1 MLHLNCRL
9 PAKLS
14 PFSTHLVH
22 GKTDFWNTF
31 VFCSS
36 RDLPAKP
43 DGEIVTKVAGPG
55 KLLSHL
61 PDQVKQIRFVP
72 LG

>member
-14 PFSTHLVH
+14 PFSTHLVQ
-22 GKTDFWNTF
+22 GKQISGIHLL
-31 VFCSS
+31 FCPS

-61 PDQVKQIRFVP
+61 PDQVKRMRFVP